1 VALVLFKLLALL
13 ANIFALPIA
22 LALMRMEAIFSPLA
36 SLATLAFFAVFK
48 VLIRDFFWMDI
59 ASSTRL
65 NCCLLKDAMH
75 QCKLR
80 AKQKEVFGL
89 VPGQRHTENQ

>member
-1 VALVLFKLLALL
+1 MAGQLLAFSSTDMYKLAYCAIRKLVALALFKEVALVLFKLL

-22 LALMRMEAIFSPLA
+22 LALTRMEAIFSPLA

-59 ASSTRL
+59 
-65 NCCLLKDAMH
+65 
-75 QCKLR
+75 
-80 AKQKEVFGL
+80 
-89 VPGQRHTENQ
+89 VPPLA